1 VRHRPWNSGKSSRD
15 RRLVKNAISLVGVYS
30 MVFRSGLLFGAAA
43 GLVLALGGT
52 GSGEAGAISPA
63 S

>member
-1 VRHRPWNSGKSSRD
+1 
-15 RRLVKNAISLVGVYS
+15 

-52 GSGEAGAISPA
+52 GSGEAGAISSA